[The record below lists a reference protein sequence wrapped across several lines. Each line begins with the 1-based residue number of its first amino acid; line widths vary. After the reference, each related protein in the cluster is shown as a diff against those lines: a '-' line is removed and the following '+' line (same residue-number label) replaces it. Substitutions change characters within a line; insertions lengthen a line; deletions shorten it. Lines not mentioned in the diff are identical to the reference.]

1 MLQLRKAMSEFLGTA
16 PAAKD
21 GRTVS
26 RLMWFHER
34 FGKPQVYAL
43 MLLLAFCAQCVWLA
57 GKTPVRDSEMA
68 YVITAQAST
77 GHAVSSGHSGAL
89 SPVVTALARAGVKLS
104 DPARQ
109 KLSLMM
115 LRFPLIIIGGLLGAS
130 VWYVSRRLFG
140 NAGGYIAL
148 ALYAFSPPIIQR
160 WAAVAPDVIAAWG
173 TFGCIFTGIAVAHTL
188 YAPREV
194 VLWNWRR
201 IVLLGVAIGLG
212 VAAVPTTAFA
222 VHIALLFMFYL
233 VPHRRGAALG
243 ILSAACVLGFIV
255 LLASFSFSWSALVSF
270 VRNSGGLHLASAPMS
285 RGVAAALVAGF
296 VARNGPAFTTL
307 LAVSVGVWLGWRRTR
322 FFGTTAPL
330 IVAAVLVFIAL
341 LVAHRDVLVFLE
353 IVLPFLFVFV
363 AGVCADLLELKS
375 TYVGMVKAL
384 ILATIVSNALFSISG
399 LLRL

>member
-1 MLQLRKAMSEFLGTA
+1 MNELSGTA
-16 PAAKD
+16 PAKD

-26 RLMWFHER
+26 RLIWFHER

-43 MLLLAFCAQCVWLA
+43 LLLMAFSAQCLWLA
-57 GKTPVRDSEMA
+57 GKTPLRDSEMA
-68 YVITAQAST
+68 HVITAQSSS
-77 GHAVSSGHSGAL
+77 GHAVSPEHSGPL
-89 SPVVTALARAGVKLS
+89 SPVVTALARAGMKLT

-115 LRFPLIIIGGLLGAS
+115 LRLPFIIIGGLLGAS
-130 VWYVSRRLFG
+130 VWYVSRRLYG
-140 NAGGYIAL
+140 NAGGYTAL
-148 ALYAFSPPIIQR
+148 ALYAFSPAVIQR

-201 IVLLGVAIGLG
+201 IILLGIAIGLG
-212 VAAVPTTAFA
+212 VTAVPSTAFA
-222 VHIALLFMFYL
+222 VPIALLFMFYL
-233 VPHRRGAALG
+233 VPHRGGAALG

-255 LLASFSFSWSALVSF
+255 VLATFSFSWSAMVSF
-270 VRNSGGLHLASAPMS
+270 LHTSGGLHLTSAPMS
-285 RGVAAALVAGF
+285 RGVAAALVGGF
-296 VARNGPAFTTL
+296 VVRNGPAFTTL
-307 LAVSVGVWLGWRRTR
+307 LAMSVGVWLGWRRTR

-330 IVAAVLVFIAL
+330 IVAAVLVFVGVML
-341 LVAHRDVLVFLE
+341 AHRDVLVFLE

-375 TYVGMVKAL
+375 TYAGLVKAL